1 MWKSGWDGVYT
12 YSFNHFFQKCY
23 CIFTWAP
30 HNNAPGQIISLKA
43 AEDAKTTG
51 FAWKQLKQMMQ
62 IEKTPLKVKL
72 LTFL

>member
-12 YSFNHFFQKCY
+12 YSFNH
-23 CIFTWAP
+23 IFTWVP

-43 AEDAKTTG
+43 AEDVKTTR